1 LRAHPRPPNTCTAKL
16 IQRMRVLQS
25 SEPGMRITEKV
36 RGKRQKDFKLVLFS
50 GHDQTLIAGTEYFYS
65 YARTFC

>member
-1 LRAHPRPPNTCTAKL
+1 
-16 IQRMRVLQS
+16 VLQS